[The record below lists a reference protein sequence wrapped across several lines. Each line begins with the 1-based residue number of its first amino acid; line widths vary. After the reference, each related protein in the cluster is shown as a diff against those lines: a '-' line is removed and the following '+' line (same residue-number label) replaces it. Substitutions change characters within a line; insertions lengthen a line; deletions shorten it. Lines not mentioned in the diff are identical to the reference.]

1 MDVLLVEGFAEGLV
15 LPHANRSELPPNVMS
30 CVTIVKGV
38 EMVPSSMP
46 EQTGDLIE
54 FRGGGYD
61 EDGNEERFDHGNI
74 YCL

>member
-1 MDVLLVEGFAEGLV
+1 
-15 LPHANRSELPPNVMS
+15 MS

-54 FRGGGYD
+54 FGGGGYD